1 MDQKTLERAIEI
13 QSQIKDLTELREN
26 IELFRHELNFVELR
40 YSPWN
45 NFTQEDDISIEMKDF
60 PQVIDYFYD
69 LIINKL
75 DKLQTEFK
83 NL

>member
-1 MDQKTLERAIEI
+1 MDQKTLERAVEI
-13 QSQIKDLTELREN
+13 QSQIKDLIELRGN
-26 IELFRHELNFVELR
+26 IELFRHELHFVELR